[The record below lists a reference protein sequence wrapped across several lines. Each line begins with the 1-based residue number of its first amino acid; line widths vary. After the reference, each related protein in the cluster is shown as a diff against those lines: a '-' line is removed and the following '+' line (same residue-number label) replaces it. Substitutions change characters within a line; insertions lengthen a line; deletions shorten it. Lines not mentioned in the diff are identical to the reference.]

1 MKGNER
7 LETAQHELDR
17 VIAEAL
23 AGPGVPRIEQDVDL
37 ATAAASLTEADRAA
51 LDRLGGP
58 AELVGRLFESS
69 KTKEAQGPPG
79 GETTQPPCGEVSTLL
94 GSTSTLDTLP
104 TAAVGPAAGFD
115 GLVRAYDAC
124 KRTARVSWRSQYY
137 KRKEIGRG
145 GQGVVYLIECQDE
158 FSGTRALKVF
168 SPEPYGDLA
177 NYHEDM
183 QRMISVAAIVHR
195 NRHDNLIE
203 VERFACHDGIYLMV
217 MRLIDGYDLR
227 CLLQPAMLE
236 QLRGSVTASRWADLM
251 KVVIAPPIDGRW
263 GLTPGIAVN
272 IIEKCLRGVS
282 ALHGK
287 GIIHGDI
294 KQANIM
300 LDCFGSIRLIDIGSS
315 FEIAAP
321 PRQHSCTPRYAAPEV
336 LERREWSPQSDL
348 ASLGYVLIEL
358 LCGGRLFDDLHQHSD
373 STRSMHPATDGQ
385 LLEAKY
391 RLPEQL
397 PTLLPEDAQRS
408 SRLVRL
414 CQRLI
419 DPDPRERFAS
429 AEEAVAGSDGTNEF
443 KQELVRANLAVLWV
457 QDIMNWLADVKRA
470 SGAYNE
476 VSGDDAPNSPAR
488 KAQKRLEG
496 SR

>member
-7 LETAQHELDR
+7 LEAAQNDLDR

-23 AGPGVPRIEQDVDL
+23 GGPDFSGIEQDVDP
-37 ATAAASLTEADRAA
+37 AAAAASLTDADREA
-51 LDRLGGP
+51 LGRLGGP
-58 AELVGRLFESS
+58 AELVSRLFANAKSP
-69 KTKEAQGPPG
+69 EATDAAV
-79 GETTQPPCGEVSTLL
+79 GETTRPPASGSAEVPIEEVSTLL
-94 GSTSTLDTLP
+94 ASSATMDTAR
-104 TAAVGPAAGFD
+104 TAGLRPASGFHD
-115 GLVRAYDAC
+115 VVRAYDASE
-124 KRTARVSWRSQYY
+124 RTEHVSWRSQYF

-145 GQGVVYLIECQDE
+145 GQGVVYLIEHQDD

-168 SPEPYGDLA
+168 SPKPYGNLQD
-177 NYHEDM
+177 YHDDM
-183 QRMISVAAIVHR
+183 QRMIRVASVVDR

-203 VERFACHDGIYLMV
+203 VERFACHDGLYLMV

-227 CLLQPAMLE
+227 RLLEPAML
-236 QLRGSVTASRWADLM
+236 QRLRQHVTASRWADLM
-251 KVVIAPPIDGRW
+251 KVVIASPNEGQW

-287 GIIHGDI
+287 GMIHGDI
-294 KQANIM
+294 KQSNIM

-336 LERREWSPQSDL
+336 LEGREWSPQSDL

-358 LCGGRLFDDLHQHSD
+358 LCGEPLFGDLRRPSD
-373 STRSMHPATDGQ
+373 STRSIDSARDRR
-385 LLEAKY
+385 LVEAKY

-397 PTLLPEDAQRS
+397 PTLLPHDAQRS
-408 SRLVRL
+408 SRLVHL
-414 CQRLI
+414 CKKLV
-419 DPDPRERFAS
+419 DPDPRKRFAT
-429 AEEAVAGSDGTNEF
+429 AEEAVAGSDGTNAF
-443 KQELVRANLAVLWV
+443 KHELVRADLAVLWV

-470 SGAYNE
+470 GE
-476 VSGDDAPNSPAR
+476 P
-488 KAQKRLEG
+488 
-496 SR
+496 